1 MDFIKWYKTKIDQS
15 NLEPSEAVW
24 KGIQDALDIDHSWH
38 FINNHLTNQAV
49 IRRRKIYVIAASLLI
64 FISFGSYW
72 LYNSTHETNK
82 FEQLAKD
89 VVIAEKS
96 IYNKPENIVVK
107 STNELIKENVA
118 IKKIVIEKI
127 NTESGSRED
136 ATITK
141 KFTEPYTNYPQEV
154 QLAGISRKE
163 FLLEIETNDK
173 ISKSIISKGIIKE
186 KEHERKAFKT
196 LYLGTTG
203 QLANT
208 WLLNE
213 KTYSGLESANL
224 TTSNASFGSNWGLYI
239 GSNLTKN
246 IDMQFDLNILAQNN
260 QDYNEYINGHYVSN
274 VMKFSY
280 SQAAVSVRYNL
291 VSNQL
296 MKGEHGVSFGGYM
309 GYLHNAYQIVDG
321 ESLNLTDNYRH
332 FDYGIFLAY
341 EYVIPLYKKLGFGT
355 GVRAYYGLKNIYAG
369 NYNIPSYMNETKNAS
384 INISFSL
391 KYSIK

>member
-15 NLEPSEAVW
+15 NLEPSEVVW
-24 KGIQDALDIDHSWH
+24 EGIQDALDIDHSWH
-38 FINNHLTNQAV
+38 FINNHLKNQAV
-49 IRRRKIYVIAASLLI
+49 IRRRKVYAIAASLLL

-72 LYNSTHETNK
+72 LYNNTYETNK
-82 FEQLAKD
+82 IEQLVQE

-96 IYNKPENIVVK
+96 IYNKSGNIVAK
-107 STNELIKENVA
+107 STNELIKENV
-118 IKKIVIEKI
+118 IEKI
-127 NTESGSRED
+127 NTGNSSGED

-141 KFTEPYTNYPQEV
+141 KFTEPYNNYPQGV
-154 QLAGISRKE
+154 KLAVIYRKE
-163 FLLEIETNDK
+163 FFLEIETNDK
-173 ISKSIISKGIIKE
+173 ISKSIISKGSIKD

-213 KTYSGLESANL
+213 KTYSGFESANL

-321 ESLNLTDNYRH
+321 ESLNLTDNYSH